1 MNAISMGLAGARTCN
16 DAPDASSHGDAQVA
30 ALAAR
35 VARLEAIEAI
45 RALKAHYGALADAK
59 YADDYRKLDAGA
71 LEDMARQQAACFTED
86 AVWAAGNGFGGDLVG
101 RESIERWFLASP
113 WRFAMH
119 YYVSETLSVDV
130 ARGEAQANWRL
141 MQVALREDADAGAV
155 WLGAV
160 TTERYRRDA
169 ASGLWLI
176 SYMKF
181 EALHMMTLADGQLP
195 IARNF
200 ADLDAMRVART
211 EDKQP

>member
-1 MNAISMGLAGARTCN
+1 MNAISMGLASATAPY
-16 DAPDASSHGDAQVA
+16 DAPPYDDANVA

-35 VARLEAIEAI
+35 VARLEALEAI

-59 YADDYRKLDAGA
+59 YTGDYRKIDADA
-71 LEDMARQQAACFTED
+71 LAEIARQQAACFTED
-86 AVWAAGNGFGGDLVG
+86 AVWAGGDGFGGDLVG
-101 RESIERWFLASP
+101 RAAIERWFLASP

-119 YYVSETLSVDV
+119 YYVSETLQVDV
-130 ARGEAQANWRL
+130 VHGVAQANWRL
-141 MQVALREDADAGAV
+141 MQVALREEAGAV

-169 ASGLWLI
+169 GSGLWLI

-181 EALHMMTLADGQLP
+181 ETLHMMTLADGPLP

-200 ADLDAMRVART
+200 AGLDALRVARAQDT
-211 EDKQP
+211 PS

>member
-1 MNAISMGLAGARTCN
+1 MSAISMGPADART
-16 DAPDASSHGDAQVA
+16 DTTTPIYGEAQMA

-35 VARLEAIEAI
+35 VERLEALEAI

-59 YADDYRKLDAGA
+59 YTDDYRKLDARA
-71 LEDMARQQAACFTED
+71 LADIARRQAACFTAD
-86 AVWAAGNGFGGDLVG
+86 AVWAGGNGFGGDLVG
-101 RESIERWFLASP
+101 REAIERWFLASP

-119 YYVSETLSVDV
+119 YYVSETLKVDV
-130 ARGEAQANWRL
+130 TRGVAQANWRL
-141 MQVALREDADAGAV
+141 MQMALREGADTRAGAL

-160 TTERYRRDA
+160 TAEHYRRDA

-181 EALHMMTLADGQLP
+181 EALHMMTLADGPLP
-195 IARNF
+195 IAGNF

-211 EDKQP
+211 EDNHS